1 MILLWGRIKMLYQ
14 AELTEK
20 YAKEISTWKYDN
32 EYSVYNYPDWNIIS
46 AQKWAITVAE
56 KRKNEFMAVI
66 NETRLC
72 GYFRFLVN
80 DQIVMVG
87 LGLNPQFCGKGY
99 GKQLMDLI
107 TREFEKRFTDKI
119 LELEVRT
126 FNKRAIRCYLSAG
139 FLKLHTYTKK
149 TPIGT
154 DTFLLMQYDKRN

>member
-1 MILLWGRIKMLYQ
+1 MILLWRRIKMLYQ

-46 AQKWAITVAE
+46 AQKWAITITE

-66 NETRLC
+66 DNKTQLC

-107 TREFEKRFTDKI
+107 TREFKKRFTDKI

-126 FNKRAIRCYLSAG
+126 FNKRAIQMLSVSWVFKAT
-139 FLKLHTYTKK
+139 HIY
-149 TPIGT
+149 
-154 DTFLLMQYDKRN
+154 

>member
-1 MILLWGRIKMLYQ
+1 MLYQ

-32 EYSVYNYPDWNIIS
+32 EYSVYNYPAWDIMS
-46 AQKWAITVAE
+46 AQKWAITVPE

-66 NETRLC
+66 DNEIQLC
-72 GYFRFLVN
+72 GYFRFSVN
-80 DQIVMVG
+80 DRIVMVG
-87 LGLNPQFCGKGY
+87 LGLNPQLCGMGY

-107 TREFEKRFTDKI
+107 IQEFQKRFTEKI

-126 FNKRAIRCYLSAG
+126 FNKRAIQCYLSAG
-139 FLKLHTYTKK
+139 FFKVHTYTKK

-154 DTFLLMQYDKRN
+154 DVFLLMQYDRHNQNLDLH